1 MEVQG
6 RAGSNF
12 MKLLDFGELVFQ
24 QGFDHA
30 GIILLRL
37 PEADFA
43 ARAKHLDAVL
53 AEHEANLSRGDFLVV
68 THGQVRV
75 ANQPR
80 RQRPLTRSN

>member
-1 MEVQG
+1 
-6 RAGSNF
+6 
-12 MKLLDFGELVFQ
+12 LDFGELVFQ